1 MHQAFLAVLALATL
15 ALSGCSDDG
24 GGHTSLT
31 DFTCPDGSIITAAQQ
46 EAHEAHHED
55 TFDAATLCPV
65 PPQVLLQD
73 LPATLGAYRNAA
85 FTWVVDPGS
94 VPDGHSML
102 TSIRYGNTSVTTVGA
117 VEDYA
122 SELVK
127 KEHQDLPVTFKGNLT
142 FTQAGTVYLRA
153 YAQVQ
158 GENYA
163 RRDVWSDEVAIE
175 ILPVTPTGTVHT
187 ITHAAG
193 LTLGEVTPTEPVD
206 AVLGD
211 AVQFDNQDL
220 ASHTLT
226 LTAGPKGA
234 PCTEI
239 TAGAGETSATC
250 VLDVPGTYTW
260 RTDDQQPKTVEFR
273 VLVPA

>member
-1 MHQAFLAVLALATL
+1 MHQAFLAVLALAAL
-15 ALSGCSDDG
+15 ALSGCSGGD

-31 DFTCPDGSIITAAQQ
+31 DFTCPDGSIVTAAQQ
-46 EAHEAHHED
+46 EADEAHHAD
-55 TFDAATLCPV
+55 TFDPLTLCPI
-65 PPQVLLQD
+65 PPQVLLQG

-94 VPDGHSML
+94 VTAGHSML
-102 TSIRYGNTSVTTVGA
+102 TSIRYGDASVATVGA

-122 SELVK
+122 NELVK

-187 ITHAAG
+187 VTHATG
-193 LTLGEVTPTEPVD
+193 LTLGEVTPAEPVD

-211 AVQFDNQDL
+211 AVQFNNEDL

-226 LTAGPKGA
+226 LASGPKGA
-234 PCTEI
+234 PCAEI
-239 TAGAGETSATC
+239 TAGATETSAAC
-250 VLDVPGTYTW
+250 VLDVPGTYSW
-260 RTDDQQPKTVEFR
+260 RTDDQQPKTVEIR
-273 VLVPA
+273 VAVPA